1 MIEKWE
7 AKLRSFMPSW
17 MSQDTSPR
25 ALAVISGLAAMMA
38 AIEQDVN
45 DVMDQAFIGRA
56 VGEYLDLHGED
67 RNKPRLDGETDGA
80 YRARIREIATS
91 VYFAQLKAIVDGG
104 LNNGESQLYED
115 DTLRTFANG
124 EYFAGNNAFA
134 AGDRYANN
142 FSVVVPKQIIPPKDD
157 GTVEDSSKLLNN
169 IISAINGER
178 AFGVSWDLRE
188 KTA

>member
-45 DVMDQAFIGRA
+45 DVMDQAFIGKA

-67 RNKPRLDGETDGA
+67 RNKPRLEGETDNA

-134 AGDRYANN
+134 AGERYANN
-142 FSVVVPKQIIPPKDD
+142 FSVVVPKQILPPGVDD
-157 GTVEDSSKLLNN
+157 STDLLNN
-169 IISAINGER
+169 IISIINGER